1 MPSKLD
7 QNRVLC
13 RMCGNGKVGA
23 DNCEACTWPYSID
36 GWKNFRL
43 GLRRISID
51 KCCVN
56 AKQQNASLN
65 KLEEWDRE
73 GKIAVQ
79 KATTFLEEPE
89 SSPSR
94 LKKGHQI
101 DDHPPLT
108 TLGSILN
115 NEGSVLGGPDLANDI
130 KFILF
135 PKVKYQSLTE
145 RQKRDI
151 QHLREH
157 VKTGGHVFITIDN
170 HFIGDEKPDAFRRL
184 GVWVCTPREAVELI
198 KRVYGFR

>member
-7 QNRVLC
+7 KNRALC
-13 RMCGNGKVGA
+13 LMCGGGKIGA

-56 AKQQNASLN
+56 AKQQDDSLN
-65 KLEEWDRE
+65 KLEEWARE

-79 KATTFLEEPE
+79 KATAFLKEPE

-94 LKKGHQI
+94 LKKGQQI

-108 TLGSILN
+108 TLGSSL
-115 NEGSVLGGPDLANDI
+115 NEGPVLGGPDLVDDI
-130 KFILF
+130 RSILF
-135 PKVKYQSLTE
+135 PGVKVKDLQE
-145 RQKRDI
+145 KQKQDI

-157 VKTGGHVFITIDN
+157 VRTGGHVFVTIDK
-170 HFIGDEKPDAFRRL
+170 HFIGAGKPDALRRL
-184 GVWVCTPREAVELI
+184 GVWVCAPREAVELV
-198 KRVYGFR
+198 KRVCGFS